1 MNGFGRIFRLS
12 IFGESHGPCVGVVVD
27 GCPAGIILGDDAFE
41 ADMRRRQGGARG
53 ATARREADVPIVESG
68 VHCGRTTG
76 APILIRIANTDA
88 DSASYA
94 DVARVP
100 RPGHADLVAARKFG
114 GWNDPR
120 GGGHFSGRLT
130 AALVAA
136 GVIAKHIVEPVRVRA
151 RVLEAGGRA
160 DASAAAREA
169 ARDGDSIGA
178 IVECRASGVPLGLG
192 EPFFDSLESQ
202 VSRLAFSLGGVR
214 GIEFGSG
221 FACARMRGTEC
232 NDLYLDAEGRTATNH
247 AGGVNGGLTNGN
259 EIVFRVA
266 VKPTSSIAARQR
278 TVDLETGRRVSLSVA
293 GRHDAC
299 IGLRMPVILEAVLA
313 VVLADFT
320 LLDAPRARGGGAPHG
335 ARRSAPRR
343 TGR

>member
-27 GCPAGIILGDDAFE
+27 GCPAGIVLGEDAFA
-41 ADMRRRQGGARG
+41 ADMRRRQGGGRG
-53 ATARREADVPIVESG
+53 ATARREPDVPIVESG
-68 VHCGRTTG
+68 VYGGRTTG

-88 DSASYA
+88 DSASYT

-100 RPGHADLVAARKFG
+100 RPGHADLVAARKSG
-114 GWNDPR
+114 GFNDPR

-136 GVIAKHIVEPVRVRA
+136 GVIAKRIIEPVQVRA
-151 RVLEAGGRA
+151 RVLEAGGRP
-160 DASAAAREA
+160 DATAAVKEA
-169 ARDGDSIGA
+169 MRDGDSVGA

-202 VSRLAFSLGGVR
+202 VSHLVFSLGGVR

-221 FACARMRGTEC
+221 FASARMRGSEC
-232 NDLYLDAEGRTATNH
+232 NDPYVDVQGRTATNH
-247 AGGVNGGLTNGN
+247 AGGVNGGITNGN

-266 VKPTSSIAARQR
+266 VKPTSSIAAEQR
-278 TVDLETGRRVSLSVA
+278 TVDLVTGSRVSLSVA

-313 VVLADFT
+313 VVLADFA
-320 LLDAPRARGGGAPHG
+320 LLDA
-335 ARRSAPRR
+335 RSARS
-343 TGR
+343 GRAPQKRGSRKRDLVL